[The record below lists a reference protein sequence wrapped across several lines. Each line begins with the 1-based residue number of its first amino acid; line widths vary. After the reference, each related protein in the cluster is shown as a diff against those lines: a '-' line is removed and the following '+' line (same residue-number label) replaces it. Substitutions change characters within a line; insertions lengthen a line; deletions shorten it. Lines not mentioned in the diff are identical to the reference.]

1 MANSNPALELAT
13 TLGNKIKYEANA
25 ESVNPFRVQRNFGPT
40 TPGLSQPWAK
50 ISQRLRRMGGE
61 RMSEGNFDKA
71 AAVKL
76 LNQIMEAELAGVVR
90 YTHYS
95 LMVFGHNRIP
105 IVSWLRNEANTCLS
119 HAAEAGELVTH
130 LGEHPSLKI
139 GALLET
145 HKHGI
150 NDILIESLEAE
161 NAGLQLY
168 NQLMDLVRD
177 RSVLLE
183 DYARRMIAEEELH
196 VGEVNKML
204 RKPGEITQFEA

>member
-1 MANSNPALELAT
+1 MPD
-13 TLGNKIKYEANA
+13 
-25 ESVNPFRVQRNFGPT
+25 
-40 TPGLSQPWAK
+40 
-50 ISQRLRRMGGE
+50 
-61 RMSEGNFDKA
+61 GNFDKV

-90 YTHYS
+90 YTHYA

-105 IVSWLRNEANTCLS
+105 IVSWLRNEASTCLS
-119 HAAEAGELVTH
+119 HANEAGELVTH
-130 LGEHPSLKI
+130 FGEHPSLKI

-150 NDILIESLEAE
+150 SDILIESLEAE
-161 NAGLQLY
+161 NTGLVLY
-168 NQLMDLVRD
+168 KNLLDLVRD

-183 DYARRMIAEEELH
+183 EYARRMIAEEELH

>member
-1 MANSNPALELAT
+1 
-13 TLGNKIKYEANA
+13 
-25 ESVNPFRVQRNFGPT
+25 
-40 TPGLSQPWAK
+40 
-50 ISQRLRRMGGE
+50 
-61 RMSEGNFDKA
+61 MSEEYDKA
-71 AAVKL
+71 TAVKL

-105 IVSWLRNEANTCLS
+105 IVSWLRNEATTCLA
-119 HAAEAGELVTH
+119 HASEAGELVTH
-130 LGEHPSLKI
+130 FGEHPSLKI
-139 GALLET
+139 GQLLET

-150 NDILIESLEAE
+150 NDILVESLEAE
-161 NAGLQLY
+161 KAGLTLY
-168 NQLMDLVRD
+168 NQLLDLVRD

-204 RKPGEITQFEA
+204 RKPGEITQFET